1 MKIRDL
7 NVGDVV
13 RCVPSGQNGVI
24 VKKWVTA
31 ISKSEMYDVLFEDG
45 SLVTRMP
52 EHVQKVVIHRDGAE
66 VNV

>member
-13 RCVPSGQNGVI
+13 RCVASGQNGVI
-24 VKKWVTA
+24 VKKWVTT

-45 SLVTRMP
+45 NLVTRMP
-52 EHVQKVVIHRDGAE
+52 EHVQQVVIHRDGAE